1 MGEVAKSYM
10 RKGFLIYEE
19 MRKYFVIYE
28 EAVSHIYDFS
38 TAPFWISLYMRK
50 ILFSF
55 LSVCFAQGT
64 GFSQNRF
71 FQSLLQKWNDCG
83 FCLRQQQELLYTNC
97 KDPPVIIMGV
107 TWFLCSI
114 ESSLSVLFK
123 KTQSLKRSVS
133 ITTVIN

>member
-1 MGEVAKSYM
+1 M
-10 RKGFLIYEE
+10 
-19 MRKYFVIYE
+19 
-28 EAVSHIYDFS
+28 
-38 TAPFWISLYMRK
+38 
-50 ILFSF
+50 
-55 LSVCFAQGT
+55 T
-64 GFSQNRF
+64 GFNRNRF
-71 FQSLLQKWNDCG
+71 FQSLVQKWNDCD

-97 KDPPVIIMGV
+97 KVPAVIIMGV